1 MQKWDSFQGLA
12 VTQVMKAGKEAYTYK
27 GDHRSVQV
35 PAWDEKGVI
44 SDFFNSL
51 LVPSVITYVF

>member
-12 VTQVMKAGKEAYTYK
+12 VTQVMKAGKEACTYK

-35 PAWDEKGVI
+35 PAWDQKGVI
-44 SDFFNSL
+44 FEYFFFL
-51 LVPSVITYVF
+51 TVC